1 MITLLKRNE
10 NPLYWNF
17 EAIDI
22 ENSEWYI
29 NKPEIIETAQKIM
42 KWTKRSIEL
51 NGKDQDIACIM
62 WSLAINGGVSVSPRK
77 TRTIFESG
85 DTNAVGERNQKA
97 ALWALQSLIVPEILE
112 QNPDI
117 AEYGIEVKYNRI
129 LEQTVLGF
137 YYKFA

>member
-1 MITLLKRNE
+1 MITLMKRNE
-10 NPLYWNF
+10 SPLYWNF

-22 ENSEWYI
+22 ENSERYI
-29 NKPEIIETAQKIM
+29 NRPEIMETAKEVM

-62 WSLAINGGVSVSPRK
+62 WSLAITGGVSVSPRK

-85 DTNAVGERNQKA
+85 QTNAVGERDQKA
-97 ALWALQSLIVPEILE
+97 VLWALQSLVVPDILK

-137 YYKFA
+137 YYKYA

>member
-1 MITLLKRNE
+1 MITLIKRNE
-10 NPLYWNF
+10 SPLYWNF

-22 ENSEWYI
+22 ENSEYYI
-29 NKPEIIETAQKIM
+29 NRPEIIETAQNII
-42 KWTKRSIEL
+42 KWTKKSIEI

-62 WSLAINGGVSVSPRK
+62 WSLAITGGVSVSPRK
-77 TRTIFESG
+77 TRNRFESG

-97 ALWALQSLIVPEILE
+97 ALWALQALVIPDILE

-117 AEYGIEVKYNRI
+117 TEYGIEVKYNRI

-137 YYKFA
+137 YYTYA